1 MSFGLRHYKSLTKK
15 QNELMNI
22 AKGGLKRINI
32 LHGSVRSGKT
42 WISLILWCI
51 WIQNMPKDKTYIMTA
66 KTLGTLKRNCL
77 DLLEILAGRKNF
89 KYSISKK
96 EGVLYGRKIYFE
108 GVSDSEAESK
118 IRGMTLQGAYCDEL
132 TLFTEDFFN
141 MLLSRLSE
149 TNAKLFGTTNPD
161 NPNHWFK
168 VNYIDRK
175 DELDFFMMEFLID
188 DNTFLDKRYVE
199 ELKKEYTGVFYR
211 RFILGEWCSA
221 EGLVYPMFDKSKNVV
236 RDIPNETD
244 ETEYY
249 ISIDYGTL
257 NPCSMGLWQVN
268 KEEAVRIKECYYS
281 GKKSRKL
288 LTDEE
293 YYDLLEKL
301 SCGYPIK
308 CVVID
313 PSAASFIT
321 TIRRRGKFTVR
332 KANNNVLDGIRITGT
347 LLQNGKL
354 KIHESCTD
362 SIREFETYSW
372 DEKSPE
378 DKVIKEF
385 DHAMDDI
392 RYFCATILGKI
403 LL

>member
-1 MSFGLRHYKSLTKK
+1 MTSMKVYKNLTQK

-22 AKGGLKRINI
+22 AKGGLRRINI

-42 WISLILWCI
+42 WISLVLWCV
-51 WIQNMPKDKTYIMTA
+51 WIRNMPVDKTYIMTA
-66 KTLGTLKRNCL
+66 KTLTTLKRNCL
-77 DLLEILAGRKNF
+77 DILEVLAGKKNF
-89 KYSISKK
+89 KYSMSKK
-96 EGVLYGRKIYFE
+96 EGVLYGRKIYLE
-108 GVSDSEAESK
+108 GVSDSGAESK
-118 IRGMTLQGAYCDEL
+118 IRGMTLQGAYCDEI
-132 TLFTEDFFN
+132 TLFNESFFN

-149 TNAKLFGTTNPD
+149 PNAKLFGTTNPD

-175 DELDFFMMEFLID
+175 DELDFFIMEFLID

-221 EGLVYPMFDKSKNVV
+221 EGLVYPMFDKEKHIVEDLPE
-236 RDIPNETD
+236 RDIQA
-244 ETEYY
+244 EYY

-257 NPCSMGLWQVN
+257 NPCSMGLWRLD
-268 KEEAVRIKECYYS
+268 ESCAVRIKEMYYS
-281 GKKSRKL
+281 GRQNKKQ

-293 YYDLLEKL
+293 YYEMLEDLAEGFL
-301 SCGYPIK
+301 IK

-321 TIRRRGKFTVR
+321 TIRRHGKFAVR
-332 KANNNVLDGIRITGT
+332 KANNNVLDGIRTTGT
-347 LLQNGKL
+347 LLQSGKL
-354 KIHESCTD
+354 KIHQSCENA
-362 SIREFETYSW
+362 IKEFGIYAW
-372 DEKSPE
+372 DEKSGE

-392 RYFCATILGKI
+392 RYFCATIAGKR